1 MRDVWSICEVCKAI
15 FSMSISEFA
24 SFQIVKEQSWYNN
37 LIDSCCWSPEDTDLH
52 EENAAGDVSLE
63 DVDALLSGML

>member
-1 MRDVWSICEVCKAI
+1 
-15 FSMSISEFA
+15 MSISEFA